1 MDIEY
6 AKYSKF
12 LEPCKIA
19 IQNNFQALE
28 NGIPI
33 EVSFIKGGYNGEIDI
48 NIEANKNTFSTSWNN
63 QDPTRFPA
71 RIKAAATALKY
82 SQCLGVY
89 KITHNNGLLIIM
101 RVV

>member
-1 MDIEY
+1 MNIEY

-19 IQNNFQALE
+19 IQNNIKALE
-28 NGIPI
+28 NGVPI
-33 EVSFIKGGYNGEIDI
+33 DVSFIKGGYNGEINV
-48 NIEANKNTFSTSWNN
+48 NIEADKNTFSTSWNN

-71 RIKAAATALKY
+71 RIKAAATALKH

-89 KITHNNGLLIIM
+89 KVTHYHGLLTIT
-101 RVV
+101 RVI

>member
-1 MDIEY
+1 MNIKY

-19 IQNNFQALE
+19 IQNNSKALK

-33 EVSFIKGGYNGEIDI
+33 EVSFIKGGYNGEINI
-48 NIEANKNTFSTSWNN
+48 NIEADKSTFSTSWSN

-89 KITHNNGLLIIM
+89 KVIHNDGLLTIT
-101 RVV
+101 RVK